1 MKKLSEVG
9 CIMKKIVVAL
19 ALTLW
24 LAGCSGED
32 HTLHEYEE
40 YSLISEHIDVSE
52 YEAEVETDND
62 GTRVLFFED
71 EAGEKVYKSVYVKD
85 AQRLELIHLGEQGVL
100 YDGTLE

>member
-1 MKKLSEVG
+1 
-9 CIMKKIVVAL
+9 MKKIVVALTAL

-32 HTLHEYEE
+32 HTLHGYEE
-40 YSLISEHIDVSE
+40 YLLISERIDVSE
-52 YEAEVETDND
+52 YKAQVETDND

-71 EAGEKVYKSVYVKD
+71 ATGAKVYKSVYVKD
-85 AQRLELIHLGEQGVL
+85 TQRLELIHLGKQGVI